1 MVEELKSFAAERG
14 MAIYELALAWVLRN
28 PVVSVA
34 LVGART
40 PFEVEA
46 NTHAPERTLSD
57 EDMEAIEGVFAKH
70 GVDTQP
76 DIWID

>member
-1 MVEELKSFAAERG
+1 MEELKTLAAERG
-14 MAIYELALAWVLRN
+14 MAIYELALAWVLSN

-40 PFEVEA
+40 PAEVEA
-46 NTHAPERTLSD
+46 NTRAPELTLSND
-57 EDMEAIEGVFAKH
+57 DKQVIEAVFARH
-70 GVDTQP
+70 GVDTRP